1 MQIPNNDH
9 HSQQHHHHHI
19 IKLMYKSIMYGLVLK
34 KVYIKRSQEV
44 KQKGEGNKR
53 TNLVKVCGG

>member
-1 MQIPNNDH
+1 MIIIL
-9 HSQQHHHHHI
+9 SSSSIIISI
-19 IKLMYKSIMYGLVLK
+19 IKLMCKSIMYGLVLK

-44 KQKGEGNKR
+44 KQKGEGKKR